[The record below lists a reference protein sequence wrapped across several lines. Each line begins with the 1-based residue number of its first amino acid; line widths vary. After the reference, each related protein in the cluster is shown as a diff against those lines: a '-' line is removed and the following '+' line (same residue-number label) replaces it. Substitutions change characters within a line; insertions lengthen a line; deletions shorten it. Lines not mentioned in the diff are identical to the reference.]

1 MAPVTESGL
10 RELGQKRRLERDF
23 MRAMHDNPK
32 LIAAKRKQREQ
43 QRKRQLLDKLMEHAT
58 PRHLAEENNANNGE
72 YNFEDS
78 YEWMNP
84 VYQQM
89 VEDGV
94 FDLTA
99 RAFKYSG
106 CAAIKSFDPD
116 RAEQNGNPL
125 VVDTY
130 AVFRLCPE
138 DTCNKYSLTGC
149 GKNYGEYVVS
159 MATYLQFM
167 LDFYEDHYGA
177 YCEYCYPC
185 DYDYQVMKHSKQ
197 NECYEQVDQQEYQY
211 KQDQQTA
218 AWQNY
223 YEQNY
228 GDMAGYYQQQQDQAE
243 QMQNQQEAYQQEMY
257 DQQYQNGQYQAGNAN
272 SGMYANGYNANA
284 NNAANGDGSSAS
296 GSGYTT
302 TNVYSNGGNRKM
314 QDYSYNGDGSS
325 ASGATASAYGNS
337 AYSGYSQYASGQ
349 QQDAS
354 ANANAYQNGN
364 ANYNVADGSGSSYA
378 QNMYGQ
384 QGNGQGGYFAAWM
397 NGQNSQNPQD
407 YYKQWW
413 LHQNNAY
420 QQGEDNQY
428 GYYDEYGNYVDLC
441 EGNGW
446 TDNQGREYA
455 LDCDGYQSK
464 MMTCSD
470 GSACDYCE
478 YQIDQEYEPCDQYV
492 CGDYYTYCSDLYEPN
507 YQQMYQ
513 WRNNGNNN
521 NGNNNQNK
529 YQYQQNNYQN
539 GNNNNNQNNQQYQ
552 YQNNNNQQNQQNE
565 LYQFL
570 ECSEY
575 VNDYGQRYYVGPHCG
590 SDHYTINLGVFADEN
605 CVEYIGETVSLSK
618 VLGYGMDDEQFFH
631 LPHECISCDGARI
644 FEDEQ
649 ERYQEMQTGQGVYG
663 EYVEPPNEE
672 FDDIV
677 AMCAALFERSAQCNI
692 HMQNYDMMSKYM
704 DELDAEFE
712 QRYCNFIDNIVY
724 GAYDETGEIKL
735 RPESFDLSDWRNPS
749 QYKKI
754 RMPAGQAVLL
764 SLSVLAVVALAA
776 LAFFTQRSLKRQSTP
791 WRPKRAEID
800 MERQASGIGMGRA
813 RSGPASSAKDAP
825 LI

>member
-1 MAPVTESGL
+1 MKKAPVSESGI
-10 RELGQKRRLERDF
+10 RSVGEKRRLERDF
-23 MRAMHDNPK
+23 MHAMHDNPK

-58 PRHLAEENNANNGE
+58 PRHLADENNNANANNGE
-72 YNFEDS
+72 YSFEDS

-99 RAFKYSG
+99 RSFKYYG
-106 CAAIKSFDPD
+106 CAAIKSFDSD

-185 DYDYQVMKHSKQ
+185 DYDYQVIKHNAQNLCYDQLDQEEYVYKQ
-197 NECYEQVDQQEYQY
+197 TQQQE
-211 KQDQQTA
+211 

-228 GDMAGYYQQQQDQAE
+228 GDMSSFYQQQSE
-243 QMQNQQEAYQQEMY
+243 QQEAMDSQNQAYMEEMYGQGYQNAAYQQS
-257 DQQYQNGQYQAGNAN
+257 NGQQAQYDA
-272 SGMYANGYNANA
+272 SQTAAPNGQT
-284 NNAANGDGSSAS
+284 S
-296 GSGYTT
+296 GSGYST
-302 TNVYSNGGNRKM
+302 TNVYSNGGNRKGRVL
-314 QDYSYNGDGSS
+314 QDGSGNSYYATS
-325 ASGATASAYGNS
+325 APTYGGGATGQAYQSGNAYGNGNG
-337 AYSGYSQYASGQ
+337 AYNGMSSYMQQQGNANGGYQANGNSNNYNQVDGANSNYAQNSYGQ
-349 QQDAS
+349 QQ
-354 ANANAYQNGN
+354 
-364 ANYNVADGSGSSYA
+364 
-378 QNMYGQ
+378 
-384 QGNGQGGYFAAWM
+384 QGGGYFSAWM
-397 NGQNSQNPQD
+397 NGQNQQNPQD
-407 YYKQWW
+407 YYTQWW
-413 LHQNNAY
+413 QHQYNSGVD
-420 QQGEDNQY
+420 GEDNRY

-446 TDNQGREYA
+446 TDNQGREYS
-455 LDCDGYQSK
+455 LDCQQFESK
-464 MMTCSD
+464 MMQCQD

-478 YQIDQEYEPCDQYV
+478 YQVDQQYLPCDQYV
-492 CGDYYTYCSDLYEPN
+492 CSEYYTYCSDLYEPN

-513 WRNNGNNN
+513 WRANGNNN
-521 NGNNNQNK
+521 NGEYQ
-529 YQYQQNNYQN
+529 QYQNVDQN
-539 GNNNNNQNNQQYQ
+539 GNYQGNNN
-552 YQNNNNQQNQQNE
+552 QNNNNQQND

-575 VNDYGQRYYVGPHCG
+575 VNDYGQRYFVGPHCG
-590 SDHYTINLGVFADEN
+590 SDHYTISLGVFADEN

-644 FEDEQ
+644 FEGEQ
-649 ERYQEMQTGQGVYG
+649 ERYEEMQTGTGVYG
-663 EYVEPPNEE
+663 EYVEAPNEE

-692 HMQNYDMMSKYM
+692 HMQNYDMMAKYV

-724 GAYDETGEIKL
+724 GAYDETGEVKL
-735 RPESFDLSDWRNPS
+735 RPDSFDLADWRNPE

-754 RMPAGQAVLL
+754 KMPAGQAVLL
-764 SLSVLAVVALAA
+764 SLSVLAVVSLAA

-813 RSGPASSAKDAP
+813 RSGPAVSAKEAP